1 MTGPTS
7 GPATAPTTA
16 PTTDP
21 ATAPASALG
30 RAARYGLLVG
40 PVLSML
46 DSSIVN
52 VAVPDIAAELHATVD
67 QVQWVVSGYLLAL
80 AVSLAATA
88 YLARRYGT
96 LRVYAISMVAFV
108 AASAACALAPGVE
121 VLTATRVLQGLA
133 GAPLVPLA
141 LSILLGR
148 HGLGGGSA
156 MPLSAALAL
165 FLAPAL
171 GPSIGGLVVELGGW
185 RWIFLVN
192 VPIGLLG
199 LLLTR
204 AVPRDVGAPADRSA
218 RFDPLGLG
226 LLAAGLVCVLLGAT
240 RGASDGWTRVSAW
253 VPAAAGLV
261 LLVLYTRWATRR
273 EQPAV
278 DLRMVRHRGST
289 LALGLQTL
297 CSVISFG
304 TVFVM
309 PIFTQQVQGH
319 SALVTG
325 LALVPQ
331 GVVMGLGT
339 YAGQKLSARVPLR
352 VLVATGFGVLTVTSA
367 FLLLLDVTTPLWV
380 TAALLS
386 GRAVAIGFVTT
397 PLLTAML
404 APLPERDLADGNT
417 LFNIAQRIGGA
428 VGVSVLGSLIG
439 GATAVA
445 LVDSFHT
452 LGVVLAVAAAVGV
465 ALAARLP
472 RVVGGA
478 PATPRSAGETGP
490 KELPAVASN
499 R

>member
-1 MTGPTS
+1 MS
-7 GPATAPTTA
+7 APT
-16 PTTDP
+16 PP
-21 ATAPASALG
+21 LG

-67 QVQWVVSGYLLAL
+67 EVQWVVSAYLLAL

-88 YLARRYGT
+88 FLARRFGT
-96 LRVYAISMVAFV
+96 LRVYTISMVGFV
-108 AASAACALAPGVE
+108 AASAACALAPTVE
-121 VLTATRVLQGLA
+121 VLTLVRVVQGLA

-148 HGLGGGSA
+148 HGLGGGAA

-171 GPSIGGLVVELGGW
+171 GPSIGGLVVEVGGW

-192 VPIGLLG
+192 VPLGLLG
-199 LLLTR
+199 LLLAR
-204 AVPRDVGAPADRSA
+204 AVPRDVGAGADPRA

-226 LLAAGLVCVLLGAT
+226 LLAAGLVGVLLGAT
-240 RGASDGWTRVSAW
+240 EGAAHGWTR
-253 VPAAAGLV
+253 AAAWAPGAV
-261 LLVLYTRWATRR
+261 GIALLVAYTRWATRR

-289 LALGLQTL
+289 LALVLQTL

-309 PIFTQQVQGH
+309 PVFTQQVQGR
-319 SALVTG
+319 SALATG

-339 YAGQKLSARVPLR
+339 YVGQRLSARVPLR

-367 FLLLLDVTTPLWV
+367 FLLLLDVGTPLWAV
-380 TAALLS
+380 AALLS

-404 APLPERDLADGNT
+404 APLPEHELADGNT

-439 GATAVA
+439 GATVAAV
-445 LVDSFHT
+445 VGSFHRLGAVLT
-452 LGVVLAVAAAVGV
+452 VAAALGVVLAAG
-465 ALAARLP
+465 LP
-472 RVVGGA
+472 RTLAPTSAAGVPGA
-478 PATPRSAGETGP
+478 REPGSAVRSGA
-490 KELPAVASN
+490 
-499 R
+499 